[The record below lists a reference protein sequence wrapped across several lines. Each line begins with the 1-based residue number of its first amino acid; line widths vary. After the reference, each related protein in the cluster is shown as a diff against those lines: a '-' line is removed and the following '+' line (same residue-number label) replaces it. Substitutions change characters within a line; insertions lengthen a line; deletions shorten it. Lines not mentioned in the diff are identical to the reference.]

1 MTTYPWKQE
10 PFHQFCVV
18 FLQHYKHS
26 ASHTY
31 NFGTFHLIAITLIYF
46 FVLYIIFYF
55 AQMHNHSISLYN
67 SVRFVFKH
75 SVPPPVCHSSFFLLF
90 AAGDSADTRVVVLF
104 CFACLLVCFFLYVTV
119 WCFLALCH
127 TLQPLSAGV
136 SPHSV
141 SFTAQCRVR
150 WLILQCE
157 RRELLSVFSAAL
169 ASLLV
174 SLTVLPV
181 VSLAPAPPSVSVYE
195 ALSRSSALSHVDV
208 DGQEE

>member
-26 ASHTY
+26 ASYTY

-90 AAGDSADTRVVVLF
+90 AAGDSADARVVVLF
-104 CFACLLVCFFLYVTV
+104 CLFACLFFPLCDCMMLSSPLSHSTAPLCRCLSPFCFVHSAVPSAMTHPTV
-119 WCFLALCH
+119 WKTWIAVCVQRSTCFSSRL
-127 TLQPLSAGV
+127 
-136 SPHSV
+136 PH
-141 SFTAQCRVR
+141 C
-150 WLILQCE
+150 
-157 RRELLSVFSAAL
+157 
-169 ASLLV
+169 
-174 SLTVLPV
+174 
-181 VSLAPAPPSVSVYE
+181 PSCG
-195 ALSRSSALSHVDV
+195 LSRSCPPFCLCLWST
-208 DGQEE
+208 EP